1 MKITDYN
8 DFADKW
14 IALMAE
20 VKRMH
25 DFSLK
30 SHWKNAGECA
40 EVCAV
45 LAGELKTIFEG
56 YHKK

>member
-20 VKRMH
+20 VKMMH
-25 DFSLK
+25 NHTLK
-30 SHWKNAGECA
+30 SDWQQASECA

-45 LAGELKTIFEG
+45 LSGELKTIFDG
-56 YHKK
+56 YYKK

>member
-14 IALMAE
+14 ILLMAE
-20 VKRMH
+20 VKQMH
-25 DFSLK
+25 NYTLK
-30 SHWKNAGECA
+30 SDWQKAGECA
-40 EVCAV
+40 EVCAT

-56 YHKK
+56 YNTK